1 MGLFDIFKKKDIDVL
16 LFKEPVDEFSI
27 LSLREYDKKE
37 FKSISNEDVDVLSEE
52 EKENIKNLSIENKE
66 LLDKIKDCLKDK
78 VDDVVLSSKLTNAP
92 VCLSNKDGLTL
103 EMEETL
109 NKMPGNEN
117 QEAYKASK
125 VLEINPNHDLF
136 KGIKTLK
143 DSDELEDY
151 ANLLYDQAMLIQG
164 FSIKDPEAFIN
175 LLTKIMVKSI
185 K

>member
-1 MGLFDIFKKKDIDVL
+1 MGEYNFFEDLLNIYQNSNDWKNQSRLDIALRKH
-16 LFKEPVDEFSI
+16 EF
-27 LSLREYDKKE
+27 
-37 FKSISNEDVDVLSEE
+37 
-52 EKENIKNLSIENKE
+52 
-66 LLDKIKDCLKDK
+66 
-78 VDDVVLSSKLTNAP
+78 
-92 VCLSNKDGLTL
+92 
-103 EMEETL
+103 EETL

-136 KGIKTLK
+136 KGIKSLK